1 MEEPLHIPSRS
12 FLGPSGYQTRPGIQP
27 DESALQHGPV
37 RSPQVLFVDTHHYFR
52 SRFAEVFFRHAARR
66 AGLVWTA
73 DSRGLNPDRQVHFGP
88 VSRHV
93 MAGLDML
100 GVPYDRDLHFPLRL
114 GKEDVSRAAL
124 IVGMQHLEH
133 APSLVGTYPEA
144 MPRMTFW
151 NIDAPHP
158 DLPDHTI
165 VHMVVAIRELVER
178 IASGEFDAER
188 KLLHRGRD
196 SAA

>member
-1 MEEPLHIPSRS
+1 MAYSHIP
-12 FLGPSGYQTRPGIQP
+12 PSAFTPRGARVQ
-27 DESALQHGPV
+27 
-37 RSPQVLFVDTHHYFR
+37 PQVLFVDSFHYFR

-66 AGLVWTA
+66 AGLHWDA
-73 DSRGLNPDRQVHFGP
+73 DSRGLQPDRRLHFGP

-100 GVPYDRDLHFPLRL
+100 GVPYDRDLHFPVRL
-114 GKEDVSRAAL
+114 TGEAIARASL
-124 IVGMQHLEH
+124 IVGMHHLEH
-133 APSLVGTYPEA
+133 APSLVGDYPEA

-151 NIDAPHP
+151 NIEPPHP

-165 VHMVVAIRELVER
+165 VHMVVAIRELVDR
-178 IASGEFDAER
+178 IASGEFEAER
-188 KLLHRGRD
+188 RLLQPGRD